1 MTSPHD
7 HDYDDNFVDSLGRS
21 LRDLRISVTDRCN
34 FRCQYCMPKEIFGPK
49 FEFLRRE
56 EIMSFEEITRIAK
69 LSANLGVTKF
79 RLTGGEPLLRADIH
93 KLVGKLHT
101 IPDVEIALTT
111 NGTLLKNYA
120 QLLAESGLN
129 RVTVSLDSLDDQTFR
144 QMNDVD
150 FPVETVL
157 EGIEAADHF
166 GLGPIKINAVVR
178 DGVNDHTLLD
188 LAEYFRGTSHI
199 VRFIEYMDV
208 GNSNGWILDE
218 VLPSS
223 HVLSRIGKVFP
234 LEKLPSNY
242 SGEVASRYRYKDG
255 AGEIGLISSI
265 TAPFCGSCT
274 RARLSADGK
283 FFTCLFAS
291 NGTDILKEIR
301 SGVTDRYLIE
311 MLKSIWVRRDD
322 QYSELRTKHTQLP
335 PEEKKIEMSYI
346 GG

>member
-1 MTSPHD
+1 MANSYD
-7 HDYDDNFVDSLGRS
+7 HDYEDNFIDSFGRP

-34 FRCQYCMPKEIFGPK
+34 FRCQYCMPKELFGPE
-49 FEFLRRE
+49 FEFLRRQD
-56 EIMSFEEITRIAK
+56 IMSFEEIARIAT
-69 LSANLGVTKF
+69 LTASLGVTKF
-79 RLTGGEPLLRADIH
+79 RLTGGEPLLRADLH
-93 KLVGKLHT
+93 KLVSKLHT
-101 IPDVEIALTT
+101 IPGVEIALTT
-111 NGTLLKNYA
+111 NGTLLKKHA
-120 QLLAESGLN
+120 QLLADSGLN

-150 FPVETVL
+150 FPVEAVL
-157 EGIEAADHF
+157 EGIEAADYF

-178 DGVNDHTLLD
+178 KGVNDHTLLE
-188 LAEYFRGTSHI
+188 LATYFRGTPHI

-208 GNSNGWILDE
+208 GNSNGWVMDE
-218 VLPSS
+218 VIPSGR
-223 HVLSRIGKVFP
+223 VITQIGNVFP

-265 TAPFCGSCT
+265 TEPFCGNCT

-291 NGTDILKEIR
+291 GGTDLLKEIR
-301 SGVTDRYLIE
+301 SGATDEHLIE
-311 MLKSIWVRRDD
+311 ILKSIWLPRKDR
-322 QYSELRTKHTQLP
+322 YSELRTEYMELLT
-335 PEEKKIEMSYI
+335 EEKKIEMSYI